1 MTGQQLRRVRKAMGL
16 TQLGLAER
24 LKMTST
30 SIARMER
37 GEQTILLVTE
47 LAVRYLRVMEKQ
59 RKGGKA
65 NGRRR

>member
-47 LAVRYLRVMEKQ
+47 FAVRYLRVIEKQ